1 MREECETAEVV
12 IVGAG
17 PAGSALAARLADRGH
32 DVLLLDR
39 AVFPRDKTCG
49 DGLTPRAIQ
58 PLARLG
64 VLADLQAQG
73 YREVRGARLTAPNG
87 QAWDMCFAD
96 YDLGLPP
103 FGLVLPRRALD
114 ETLLRRAI
122 VGGARFREAVNVTGP
137 LHRPLAAA
145 GRTPIVGVMGKRG
158 GAPFRAQARLTVL
171 ATGAAIGLLRTFGVL
186 SAMPP
191 GVNAIRGYFAGVS
204 GLEDRFEFYFERD
217 LAPGYAWVFPVAAD
231 RANIGL
237 GVFARGRGSPGFN
250 LPARLAGF
258 MQRHPRLR
266 NATPVGPARGYPI
279 RIDFPDHPVIGDG
292 FLVVGEAAGLVNPVT
307 GEGIDLALES
317 AEIAAEAIHAALMT
331 GDTTRRGLRP
341 YERALFGRFA
351 GFFRGARLLLRL
363 ATSPRALNILIRQ
376 AAQRPRLARTIAGIN
391 LGVASPWLAFA
402 PWTWWEILRR

>member
-1 MREECETAEVV
+1 MPEDCEIAEVV

-17 PAGSALAARLADRGH
+17 PAGSALAVHLVGRGH

-49 DGLTPRAIQ
+49 DGLTPRAIR

-73 YREVRGARLTAPNG
+73 HGEVRGARLVAPNG
-87 QAWDMCFAD
+87 HVWDMRFAD
-96 YDLGLPP
+96 YDLGLPT
-103 FGLVLPRRALD
+103 FGLVIPRHTLD

-122 VGGARFREAVNVTGP
+122 ADGARFRAAAEVTGP
-137 LHRPLAAA
+137 LRGPRAA
-145 GRTPIVGVMGKRG
+145 GRATVVGVVGKRG
-158 GAPFRAQARLTVL
+158 GEPFQVCARLTVL
-171 ATGAAIGLLRTFGVL
+171 ATGAAIGLLRAFGVL

-191 GVNAIRGYFAGVS
+191 GVNAIRGYFAGVPD
-204 GLEDRFEFYFERD
+204 LEDRFEFYFERD
-217 LAPGYAWVFPVAAD
+217 LAPGYAWVFPVGAD

-237 GVFARGRGSPGFN
+237 GVFALGRGGRANN
-250 LPARLAGF
+250 LRARLAEF

-266 NATPVGPARGYPI
+266 NATPVGPTRGYPI

-317 AEIAAEAIHAALMT
+317 AEIAAEAIHAALT
-331 GDTTRRGLRP
+331 AGDTTRRGLRP
-341 YERALFGRFA
+341 YERVLYGRYA
-351 GFFRGARLLLRL
+351 GFFRGVRLLLRL
-363 ATSPRALNILIRQ
+363 ATGPRALNILIRQ
-376 AAQRPRLARTIAGIN
+376 AAHRPRLARTIAGIN
-391 LGVASPWLAFA
+391 LGVASPWLAFM
-402 PWTWWEILRR
+402 PWTWWDILRR